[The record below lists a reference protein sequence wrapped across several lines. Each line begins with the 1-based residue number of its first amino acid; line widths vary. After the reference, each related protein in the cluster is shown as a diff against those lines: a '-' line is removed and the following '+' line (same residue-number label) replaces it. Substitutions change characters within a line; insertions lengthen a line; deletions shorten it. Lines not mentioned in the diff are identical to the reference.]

1 MARYFSGTVKEI
13 VGTAQSVGC
22 TVDGAAPHENIDAI
36 NNGQNS
42 CSSQLCHGLCFDL
55 FNSICVFRMSRSTQ
69 VDYLL
74 QFV

>member
-36 NNGQNS
+36 NNGQIHVPVS
-42 CSSQLCHGLCFDL
+42 CVMDSVLTCLTLSVCLG
-55 FNSICVFRMSRSTQ
+55 
-69 VDYLL
+69 
-74 QFV
+74 